1 MEKLGVL
8 RRDIS
13 KDLNGTEGYIK
24 DVTEGRR
31 TRSNGKGSLVLEDPV
46 WRNFKF
52 PKEASQWSSKLS
64 TVVMPDYMMD
74 SYKKGDRDGRAHS
87 PQGLRKSVSL
97 PEKAPWEWH
106 TKQRAEGTYKGASSQ
121 QWVSAWNKGP
131 SRKISNP
138 TSTFQTKKPGPL
150 TQLQTVYLEFWD

>member
-46 WRNFKF
+46 
-52 PKEASQWSSKLS
+52 
-64 TVVMPDYMMD
+64 
-74 SYKKGDRDGRAHS
+74 
-87 PQGLRKSVSL
+87 
-97 PEKAPWEWH
+97 
-106 TKQRAEGTYKGASSQ
+106 
-121 QWVSAWNKGP
+121 
-131 SRKISNP
+131 
-138 TSTFQTKKPGPL
+138 
-150 TQLQTVYLEFWD
+150 